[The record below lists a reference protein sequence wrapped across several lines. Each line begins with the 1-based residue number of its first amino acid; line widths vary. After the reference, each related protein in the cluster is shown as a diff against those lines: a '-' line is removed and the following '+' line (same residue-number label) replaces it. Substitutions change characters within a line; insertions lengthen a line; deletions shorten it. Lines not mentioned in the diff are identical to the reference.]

1 MVNIMDWR
9 PINTAPFDREVE
21 LAIIDRQGEHALIF
35 PCRRIVGGWVDARTK
50 KQLYYI
56 LPTHWRDWLSSPMP
70 PTSTTLQHF
79 RNSSDGV
86 AKAHGNPL

>member
-1 MVNIMDWR
+1 MDCK

-56 LPTHWRDWLSSPMP
+56 LPTHWQDWLSSPMP
-70 PTSTTLQHF
+70 ATSTTLHQHF
-79 RNSSDGV
+79 RNSSYSV
-86 AKAHGNPL
+86 VKAHGNPL